1 MMFGARK
8 MTSCRQHGAAL
19 ILVLWAVALLGLL
32 MVGVLSSVRVE
43 NHQSHNELQRSK
55 ALIAAESGIA
65 LVVKNLLS
73 DPAAFIA
80 DGREHRYDLD
90 GIRLTF
96 SARSEHG
103 KLDLNFCQ
111 MDHFSSLLRFM
122 GATQH
127 EAASFSDLLSQRRI
141 EGKPLGHLEE
151 LLDVTSMNVELYQR
165 ILPLVTL
172 WSGRGVP
179 DAAYAA
185 EPLLQALQKKI
196 SPGVVSNSGSIIS
209 IESSAELSN
218 GFKAGLVATI
228 ALNRSADGSALYSV
242 YRWQER

>member
-1 MMFGARK
+1 MPCGTGKRAA
-8 MTSCRQHGAAL
+8 CRQQGAAL
-19 ILVLWAVALLGLL
+19 IFVLWAVAVLGLL
-32 MVGVLSSVRVE
+32 MAGVLSGVRIE
-43 NHQSHNELQRSK
+43 NRQSHNELQRSK

-65 LVVKNLLS
+65 LAVKNLLN
-73 DPAAFIA
+73 DPGAFIA
-80 DGREHRYDLD
+80 DGEENRYDLD

-111 MDHFSSLLRFM
+111 LDHFSSLLRFM

-151 LLDVTSMNVELYQR
+151 LLDATSMSVDLYQR
-165 ILPLVTL
+165 ILPFVTL

-179 DAAYAA
+179 DGAFAA
-185 EPLLQALQKKI
+185 EPLLQALQEQI
-196 SPGVVSNSGSIIS
+196 PHGAMSNAGSVIS
-209 IESSAELSN
+209 IESYAELSS

>member
-1 MMFGARK
+1 M
-8 MTSCRQHGAAL
+8 
-19 ILVLWAVALLGLL
+19 LWAVAVLGLL
-32 MVGVLSSVRVE
+32 MAGVLSGVRIE
-43 NHQSHNELQRSK
+43 NRQSHNGLQRSK

-65 LVVKNLLS
+65 LAVKNLLS
-73 DPAAFIA
+73 DSGAFIA

-111 MDHFSSLLRFM
+111 LNHFSSLLRFK

-127 EAASFSDLLSQRRI
+127 EAASLSDQLSQRRI

-151 LLDVTSMNVELYQR
+151 LLDATSMNVDLYER
-165 ILPLVTL
+165 ILPFVTL

-179 DAAYAA
+179 DAAFAA
-185 EPLLQALQKKI
+185 EPLLQALQNQI
-196 SPGVVSNSGSIIS
+196 PHGAMSNAGSVID

-218 GFKAGLVATI
+218 GFKAGLSATI
-228 ALNRSADGSALYSV
+228 ALSRGAGGSSLYNV
-242 YRWQER
+242 YRWQERQ